1 METWSLRE
9 VGNTLGLSRALVLSL
24 VAAGFVKPAR
34 GKRREY
40 RFSFQ
45 DMVLLRTAHQLR
57 VAQIPSRSIVRSLH
71 RLRATLPE
79 AMPLTG
85 LRLLAVGDE
94 VAVREGGS
102 RRAADSGQLL
112 FDFEMPLPP
121 PPQQRPPPA
130 TVEQAAAESGAAVRS
145 AAPGA
150 RGAPTATATATATAT
165 IAAAPVPLPRSARSW
180 FERASE
186 REASDAA
193 AAERAYRSAIALDP
207 DFADA
212 WLNLGV
218 LLGNAGRLAEAIA
231 LYRQALVRLPRE
243 PLLHFNLAVMLE
255 DAGRAAEALAA
266 YDRCLGIDAEV
277 ADAHFNAA
285 RLHELLG
292 HSREAIRH
300 YSAYRRLTRA

>member
-9 VGNTLGLSRALVLSL
+9 VGDTLGLSRALVLSL

-57 VAQIPSRSIVRSLH
+57 VAQIPARRIVRSLH
-71 RLRATLPE
+71 RLRAALPE

-112 FDFEMPLPP
+112 FDFEMPVPP
-121 PPQQRPPPA
+121 LPQQAPP
-130 TVEQAAAESGAAVRS
+130 V
-145 AAPGA
+145 AAPPSPPDK
-150 RGAPTATATATATAT
+150 RAT
-165 IAAAPVPLPRSARSW
+165 IAPVPVKNAAGAPAPVPLPRSARSW

-186 REASDAA
+186 REASDMA

-218 LLGNAGRLAEAIA
+218 LLGNAGRLTEAIA
-231 LYRQALVRLPRE
+231 LYRQALARLPRE

-266 YDRCLGIDAEV
+266 YDRCLVIDGDV

-300 YSAYRRLTRA
+300 YSAYRRLTKA

>member
-9 VGNTLGLSRALVLSL
+9 VGSTLGLSRALVLSL
-24 VAAGFVKPAR
+24 VAAGFVRPSR

-40 RFSFQ
+40 RFNFQ

-57 VAQIPSRSIVRSLH
+57 LAQIPARRIVRSLH

-94 VAVREGGS
+94 VAVREGG
-102 RRAADSGQLL
+102 RRWGADSGQLL
-112 FDFEMPLPP
+112 FDFEMQALPSPP
-121 PPQQRPPPA
+121 PPPRA
-130 TVEQAAAESGAAVRS
+130 DSGREKGTEGMGGMGGISAASGRRS
-145 AAPGA
+145 AP
-150 RGAPTATATATATAT
+150 
-165 IAAAPVPLPRSARSW
+165 APVPLPRSARSW
-180 FERASE
+180 FERACAH
-186 REASDAA
+186 EATDAA

-218 LLGNAGRLAEAIA
+218 LLGESGRLAEAVA
-231 LYRQALVRLPRE
+231 LYRQALERLPRQA
-243 PLLHFNLAVMLE
+243 LLHFNLAVMLE

-266 YDRCLGIDAEV
+266 YDRCLAIDAEV

-300 YSAYRRLTRA
+300 YSAYRRLSKA